1 MFEQI
6 IDKQKLSRMMD
17 RSERIYLK
25 KERTTRET
33 KISVFLCAVC
43 CHVVAAYALKV
54 FAITSKAR
62 HRSLPT

>member
-25 KERTTRET
+25 RENMT
-33 KISVFLCAVC
+33 KANKSVYFFNLQLDEIAHH
-43 CHVVAAYALKV
+43 HVVAAYAPEALQ
-54 FAITSKAR
+54 
-62 HRSLPT
+62 LPP